1 MSTWTIAA
9 VQVDCR
15 LAEPAANLR
24 AIRTRLEE
32 AAGHGARVVIF
43 PECILT
49 GYGFESREQAW
60 PHAET
65 LPGPS
70 TEALTDLC
78 RRLGVFC
85 VYGLL
90 EKEPATGNLFNACAL
105 VGPSGFVTGYRKIHL
120 PVLGVDRFTTPGNRP
135 FVIHDLG
142 GLRLG
147 MNICYD
153 ASFPESSR
161 ILALVGAD
169 LIVLPT
175 NWSGGAMAVVQYLA
189 PARALENHVFYAAV
203 NRVGEEAGFRYIGR
217 SRILDCSGN
226 ALATSDDERETILYA
241 TIEPEKA
248 RDKHIVFSPG
258 RYEIDRVR
266 HRRPEM
272 YGPLTQPPR

>member
-1 MSTWTIAA
+1 MSTWTFAA
-9 VQVDCR
+9 VQMDCR

-32 AAGHGARVVIF
+32 AARHGAKLVIF

-49 GYGFESREQAW
+49 GYGFDSREEAW

-70 TEALTDLC
+70 TEALSHLC

-105 VGPSGFVTGYRKIHL
+105 VGPNGLVAGYRKIHL
-120 PVLGVDRFTTPGNRP
+120 PVLGVDRFTTPGNGP
-135 FVIHDLG
+135 FAVHDLG
-142 GLRLG
+142 GVRLG

-161 ILALVGAD
+161 VLALLGAD
-169 LIVLPT
+169 LVVLPT
-175 NWSGGAMAVVQYLA
+175 NWTAGALPVVQYLA

-203 NRVGEEAGFRYIGR
+203 NRVGEEAGFRYVGR
-217 SRILDCSGN
+217 SRILDCSGT
-226 ALATSDDERETILYA
+226 AIAVSDDEHETVLYA

-248 RDKHIVFSPG
+248 RNKHIVFSPG
-258 RYEIDRVR
+258 RYEVDRVG

-272 YGPLTQPPR
+272 YALLTQPPG